1 LVEKPHNCQKLQ
13 FQIREL
19 QLRSIQL
26 KLIKQQLPSLSDHCS
41 ATFIYFCVIFS
52 GHRRKWSE
60 TEINALIR
68 AFSGYRRPP
77 NFQECRN
84 VQDMSQLTSA
94 LTSPDQI
101 TCLGTCWIIACQ
113 YQCNCVA

>member
-1 LVEKPHNCQKLQ
+1 M
-13 FQIREL
+13 
-19 QLRSIQL
+19 
-26 KLIKQQLPSLSDHCS
+26 
-41 ATFIYFCVIFS
+41 FS

-84 VQDMSQLTSA
+84 MQDIIPSLRQRSLAQIKSRAWALVGLSHGSTSA
-94 LTSPDQI
+94 D
-101 TCLGTCWIIACQ
+101 C
-113 YQCNCVA
+113 